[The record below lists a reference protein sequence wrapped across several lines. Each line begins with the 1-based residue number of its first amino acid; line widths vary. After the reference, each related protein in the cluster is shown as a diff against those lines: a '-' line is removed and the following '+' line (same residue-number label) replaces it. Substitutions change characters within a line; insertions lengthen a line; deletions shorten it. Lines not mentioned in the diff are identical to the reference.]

1 MEILAQTER
10 KNMFQRDL
18 TMEEKMLLEDSK
30 SGSSRQHNLI
40 STNTIVAIGSR
51 IKGNKCEIYPRDMVV
66 KLGTYLSYP
75 DITIVAVEPKFAD
88 SNAQVLLNPT
98 LVIEV
103 FSKSTVAYDKTVK
116 LDHYLQAESIRE
128 ILLISED
135 EVHVEHYFKQSP
147 KQWIY
152 RIYSNNNDVIS
163 LESINCKVS
172 VSEIYTHVLSDQM
185 IPKQTENLQTNGE

>member
-1 MEILAQTER
+1 
-10 KNMFQRDL
+10 
-18 TMEEKMLLEDSK
+18 MEERILRDDSK

-66 KLGTYLSYP
+66 KLGDYLSYP
-75 DITIVAVEPKFAD
+75 DITIVAEEPKFAD
-88 SNAQVLLNPT
+88 NNAEILLNPT
-98 LVIEV
+98 VVIEV

-135 EVHVEHYFKQSP
+135 EVRVEHYFKQNP

-152 RIYSNNNDVIS
+152 RIYNSTDDIIS
-163 LESINCKVS
+163 LESVNCKIS
-172 VSEIYTHVLSDQM
+172 VSEIYIHVRLDQAN
-185 IPKQTENLQTNGE
+185 TRHVANGEFINMP

>member
-152 RIYSNNNDVIS
+152 RIYNNNNDVIS

>member
-1 MEILAQTER
+1 
-10 KNMFQRDL
+10 MFQRDL
-18 TMEEKMLLEDSK
+18 TMEEKILLEDSK

-66 KLGTYLSYP
+66 KLGAYLSYP
-75 DITIVAVEPKFAD
+75 DITIVAGEPKFAD
-88 SNAQVLLNPT
+88 SNAQILLNPT

-135 EVHVEHYFKQSP
+135 QVHVEHYFKQSP

-152 RIYSNNNDVIS
+152 RIYNSNDDVIS
-163 LESINCKVS
+163 LESINCKIS
-172 VSEIYTHVLSDQM
+172 VSEIYTNVRSDQM
-185 IPKQTENLQTNGE
+185 LPRQIENLQTNGE